1 MTTPLEQLR
10 EATYQDVIDAPERMT
25 AEILDGELHLTP
37 RPRRRHGKV
46 NRRLYGALIGFDD
59 PNDGDDQGG
68 WVIELE
74 PELLLPRVRDNR
86 KEPVVP
92 DLAGWRAERLPES
105 DPDTWQIEVPP
116 DWVCEILSPSTR
128 RADRVLKMP
137 LYAHNGVTHVWLVD
151 PTGHTLEA
159 FVLEE
164 GRWVLLGTW
173 SDDDKARVAPFDA
186 VELDLSRLWFAE
198 PPPTGP

>member
-1 MTTPLEQLR
+1 MQAREQVR

-37 RPRRRHGKV
+37 RPRRRHS
-46 NRRLYGALIGFDD
+46 RAHIRLASRLRPFFDPD
-59 PNDGDDQGG
+59 SSDEPGG
-68 WVIELE
+68 WIIDIE
-74 PELLLPRVRDNR
+74 PELLLARLRDNR
-86 KEPVVP
+86 REPVVP
-92 DLAGWRAERLPES
+92 DLAGWKAERLLEA

-116 DWVCEILSPSTR
+116 DWVCEILSPTTQR
-128 RADRVLKMP
+128 KDRVLKMP

-198 PPPTGP
+198 PPPAGP